1 MNVLLAV
8 VLGSEFGDDGV
19 GDVVVVV
26 HDLVDDPPWGQLDD
40 TVRYRLDELV
50 VMAGEEDIALEDL
63 QRVVEGLDA
72 LQVEVVRGAIE
83 YQHIGILEHHTRD
96 HAAHLLTP
104 GEYGGTLEDLLTR
117 EEHTPEEA
125 LEVDLI
131 GVGGEL
137 REPLHEVHIRIEV
150 LRVV

>member
-1 MNVLLAV
+1 M
-8 VLGSEFGDDGV
+8 
-19 GDVVVVV
+19 
-26 HDLVDDPPWGQLDD
+26 
-40 TVRYRLDELV
+40 
-50 VMAGEEDIALEDL
+50 
-63 QRVVEGLDA
+63 
-72 LQVEVVRGAIE
+72 VRGAVE

-104 GEYGGTLEDLLTR
+104 GEYRGTLEDLFTR

-125 LEVDLI
+125 LEVDFV

-137 REPLHEVHIRIEV
+137 REPLHEVHVRIEV